1 MILLDKIKPSDLWYV
16 IGYFAAD
23 GSLSIDGRHLNI
35 TSKDEE
41 HLLLIKQAL
50 KLKSKIGK
58 KYRSVE
64 KTKEY
69 SQLQFSDVK
78 FYKFL
83 QSIGFTIKKSLT
95 LGPIRVGKD
104 HFGDFLRGII
114 DGDGSIS
121 SWIHRTN
128 RRQQWSLRV
137 FSGSLEFINWLQ
149 AEINTVYQIEGKIYT
164 KKQRDRIN
172 SIHLIKFGKK
182 AATEI
187 LKQIYYKN
195 CLSLKRKHLKAR
207 LCLQS

>member
-1 MILLDKIKPSDLWYV
+1 MILLDEIKAPDLWYI

-41 HLLLIKQAL
+41 HLFLIKQAL
-50 KLKSKIGK
+50 NLKSKIGK

-64 KTKEY
+64 KIKDY
-69 SQLQFSDVK
+69 FQLQFSDVR

-83 QSIGFTIKKSLT
+83 QSIGFTTKKSMT
-95 LGPIRVGKD
+95 LGQIGVD
-104 HFGDFLRGII
+104 EEHFGDFLRGVI

-121 SWIHRTN
+121 SWIHKTN
-128 RRQQWSLRV
+128 RRQQWSLRI

-149 AEINTVYQIEGKIYT
+149 AEINTIYQIEGKIYT
-164 KKQRDRIN
+164 KKHKNRIN

-187 LKQIYYKN
+187 LKQVYYKS
-195 CLSLKRKHLKAR
+195 CLSLKRKYLKVQ